1 ADGVVYG
8 EVRWAPEQHTQA
20 GLSLD
25 EAVEAVTAGLNGPCK
40 SSMDPYRYTKYC
52 VRCDKIRP
60 ITPKRSPNSHIGTV
74 RWVPWWLSTLPD
86 QNSDFQPPILPT
98 YLLGWTNDSCPS
110 LFTPVKQTGSTR

>member
-1 ADGVVYG
+1 
-8 EVRWAPEQHTQA
+8 APRPTRTTP
-20 GLSLD
+20 LSLHD
-25 EAVEAVTAGLNGPCK
+25 ALPI
-40 SSMDPYRYTKYC
+40 SMDPYRYTKYC

-110 LFTPVKQTGSTR
+110 LFTPVKQTGSTRSLERSPLAGHYASDTV